1 MPEIAK
7 TEYASNLSAI
17 RAAQRRI
24 EPFIHRTPVLT
35 SAAMDAVSGRS
46 LWFKCE
52 LFQKT
57 GSFKF
62 RGATNAVRMLEEQAA
77 AKGVVT
83 HSSGNHAQALALAA
97 RARGIPAFVVMPS
110 NSAEIKKA
118 AVRGYGAT
126 VIECEPTLEAR
137 ESTAARVIA
146 ETGGAMI
153 PPFNHPNVIAGQG
166 TIALE
171 LLDECP
177 QLDAIIVPLGGGG
190 LISGIA
196 IAAKTLKPS
205 IKIIGAEPEL
215 AGDAAA
221 SKREGSIQP
230 AMRPVTIADG
240 LRTSLGPLT
249 FPVVRDLVDEI
260 VLVPEADIV
269 ASMRFAWE
277 RMKVTIEPSAAV
289 GVAVASGAWMHARQN
304 DDLKHVGVIL
314 CGGNVDLAALPWL

>member
-1 MPEIAK
+1 MPTAK
-7 TEYASNLSAI
+7 TAHYAANLDSI
-17 RAAQRRI
+17 RAAQRRVD
-24 EPFIHRTPVLT
+24 PFIRRTPVLT
-35 SAAMDAVSGRS
+35 SATLDALSGRR

-52 LFQKT
+52 VFQKT

-62 RGATNAVRMLEEQAA
+62 RGATNAVRMLTDAEAA
-77 AKGVVT
+77 RGVVT

-97 RARGIPAFVVMPS
+97 RMRGIPVHVVMPS

-118 AVRGYGAT
+118 AVRGYGAE

-137 ESTAARVIA
+137 ESTAAQVIA
-146 ETGGAMI
+146 RTGGTMI

-196 IAAKTLKPS
+196 LAAKALKPS
-205 IKIIGAEPEL
+205 IRIIGAEPEL
-215 AGDAAA
+215 AGDGAA

-230 AMRPVTIADG
+230 AMKPVTMADG

-260 VLVPEADIV
+260 VLVSEADIAAHMQIV
-269 ASMRFAWE
+269 WE
-277 RMKVTIEPSAAV
+277 RMKITIETSAAV
-289 GVAVASGAWMHARQN
+289 GVAVACSAWMRERNNANMQ
-304 DDLKHVGVIL
+304 DVGVVL
-314 CGGNVDLAALPWL
+314 CGGNVDLAALPF

>member
-1 MPEIAK
+1 MPTA
-7 TEYASNLSAI
+7 TTAHYAANLDSI
-17 RAAQRRI
+17 RAAQRRVD
-24 EPFIHRTPVLT
+24 PFIRRTPVLT
-35 SAAMDAVSGRS
+35 SATLDALSGRR

-52 LFQKT
+52 VFQKT

-62 RGATNAVRMLEEQAA
+62 RGATNAVRMLTDAEAA
-77 AKGVVT
+77 RGVVT

-97 RARGIPAFVVMPS
+97 RMRGIPAHVVMPS

-118 AVRGYGAT
+118 AVRGYGAE

-137 ESTAARVIA
+137 ESTAAQVIA
-146 ETGGAMI
+146 RTGGTMI

-196 IAAKTLKPS
+196 LAAKALKPS
-205 IKIIGAEPEL
+205 IRIIGAEPEL
-215 AGDAAA
+215 AGDGAA

-230 AMRPVTIADG
+230 AMKPVTMADG

-260 VLVPEADIV
+260 VLVSEADIAAHMQLV
-269 ASMRFAWE
+269 WE
-277 RMKVTIEPSAAV
+277 RMKITIETSAAV
-289 GVAVASGAWMHARQN
+289 GVAVACSAWMRERHNANMQ
-304 DDLKHVGVIL
+304 DVGVVL
-314 CGGNVDLAALPWL
+314 CGGNVDLAALPF

>member
-1 MPEIAK
+1 MSTIVPAP
-7 TEYASNLSAI
+7 YAANLDSI
-17 RAAQRRI
+17 RAAHRRI
-24 EPFIHRTPVLT
+24 GPFVHRTPVLT
-35 SAAMDAVSGRS
+35 SATLDAASGRS

-52 LFQKT
+52 LLQKT

-62 RGATNAVRMLEEQAA
+62 RGATNAVRMLSDDEAA
-77 AKGVVT
+77 RGVVT

-97 RARGIPAFVVMPS
+97 RMRGIPAHVVMPS
-110 NSAEIKKA
+110 NSAEVKKA
-118 AVRGYGAT
+118 AVRGYGGR

-146 ETGGAMI
+146 ETGAVMV
-153 PPFNHPNVIAGQG
+153 PPYNHANVIAGQG

-196 IAAKTLKPS
+196 LAAKALKPS
-205 IKIIGAEPEL
+205 IRIIGAEPEL

-221 SKREGSIQP
+221 SKRAGSIQP
-230 AMRPVTIADG
+230 AMKPLTVADG

-260 VLVPEADIV
+260 VLVSEEEILAH
-269 ASMRFAWE
+269 MRLAWE
-277 RMKVTIEPSAAV
+277 RMKLTIEPSAAV
-289 GVAVASGAWMHARQN
+289 GVAVACSAWMRARQN
-304 DDLKHVGVIL
+304 AGIEDAGVVL
-314 CGGNVDLAALPWL
+314 CGGNVDLSALPWS

>member
-1 MPEIAK
+1 MSAIAK
-7 TEYASNLSAI
+7 TEYATNLAAI

-62 RGATNAVRMLEEQAA
+62 RGATNAVRMLEDHAA

-166 TIALE
+166 TIAVE

-196 IAAKTLKPS
+196 IAAKALKPS
-205 IKIIGAEPEL
+205 IRIIGAEPEL

-221 SKREGSIQP
+221 SKQAGSIQP
-230 AMRPVTIADG
+230 AMKPVTIADG

-277 RMKVTIEPSAAV
+277 RMKITIEPSAAV

-304 DDLKHVGVIL
+304 EGLQHVGVVL